1 MSRRSVMRCLAGLV
15 LSAAIPAS
23 VAQIAG
29 GEEGQRS
36 RDGLTE
42 PVYRVAKRIEPG
54 DPAKAEHPL
63 DPALD
68 IARQGLEHLR
78 ADIRDYSCTLVK
90 QERINGVL
98 NEQEYMYTE
107 IRNRQVQNGQVVV
120 PFGVYMYFLKPDK
133 AKGREVIYVEGR
145 NENKLVAHEANFLKT
160 FGAVWL
166 DPNGPIAMRGNL
178 YPITD
183 VGVETLILKLL
194 EKGER
199 DRQRG
204 EVDVKFIPNA
214 KLNGRICTVL
224 QVTHPERRPYF
235 DFHIAQIFIDDE
247 YNVPVRYVA
256 YSWPTRP
263 GGNPELIE
271 SYTYLNLKLN
281 VGLTDDDF
289 NHEKKF
295 RY

>member
-1 MSRRSVMRCLAGLV
+1 MSRRTVTRVFAGLL
-15 LSAAIPAS
+15 LSAAIPVT
-23 VAQIAG
+23 VAQLAG

-36 RDGLTE
+36 REGLTE
-42 PVYRVAKRIEPG
+42 PVYRVSKRIEPG

-63 DPALD
+63 DPALE
-68 IARQGLEHLR
+68 IAREGLKQLR
-78 ADIRDYSCTLVK
+78 TDVRDYSCTLVK
-90 QERINGVL
+90 QERVGGVL

-107 IRNRQVQNGQVVV
+107 IRNRQVQNDQVVV
-120 PFGVYMYFLKPDK
+120 PFSVYMYFLKPEK
-133 AKGREVIYVEGR
+133 CKGREVIYVEGR
-145 NENKLVAHEANFLKT
+145 NNNKLVAHEANFLKT

-204 EVDVKFIPNA
+204 EVQVEFVRNA
-214 KLNGRICTVL
+214 KLNGRVCTVL

-247 YNVPVRYVA
+247 INFPVRYVA
-256 YSWPTRP
+256 YSWPSQP
-263 GGNPELIE
+263 GGKPELIE

-295 RY
+295 RL